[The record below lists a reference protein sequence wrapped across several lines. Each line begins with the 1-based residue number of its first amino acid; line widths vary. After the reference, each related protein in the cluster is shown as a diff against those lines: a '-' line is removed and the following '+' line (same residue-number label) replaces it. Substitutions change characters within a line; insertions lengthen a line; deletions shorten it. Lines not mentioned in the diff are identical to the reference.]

1 MKIFILISLCLLS
14 CKKDTEFS
22 LSVKSTQ
29 KCELKVTAY
38 YDIKDLKAD
47 NSFKYRNSQTLQPSK
62 QTQGIYINPEYSYR
76 VEVVGFDSA
85 ETYIYKNR
93 EMKTMQKGS
102 FTLIIDKG
110 KIK

>member
-1 MKIFILISLCLLS
+1 MKTIILISLCLLS

-38 YDIKDLKAD
+38 YDIKDLKA
-47 NSFKYRNSQTLQPSK
+47 NTSFKYRNSQTLQPSK
-62 QTQGIYINPEYSYR
+62 ETQGIYINPEYSYR
-76 VEVVGFDSA
+76 VELVSSDSC
-85 ETYIYKNR
+85 ESYVYKNR
-93 EMKTMQKGS
+93 EMKSLHKGS